1 MQKESKI
8 PKDRF
13 AWPRAL
19 GANQPPSHTHSHTHH
34 THTHTLGNTHT
45 RAGVCSPRHSPT
57 QTHSHPFGNKMAAK
71 EAASTI
77 PKKKRNSLTPK
88 VR

>member
-19 GANQPPSHTHSHTHH
+19 GANQPPSHTHSHTHTHH
-34 THTHTLGNTHT
+34 THTHIRQHTYTRRGMLTKTLTHPNT
-45 RAGVCSPRHSPT
+45 
-57 QTHSHPFGNKMAAK
+57 
-71 EAASTI
+71 
-77 PKKKRNSLTPK
+77 LTPLWQ
-88 VR
+88 